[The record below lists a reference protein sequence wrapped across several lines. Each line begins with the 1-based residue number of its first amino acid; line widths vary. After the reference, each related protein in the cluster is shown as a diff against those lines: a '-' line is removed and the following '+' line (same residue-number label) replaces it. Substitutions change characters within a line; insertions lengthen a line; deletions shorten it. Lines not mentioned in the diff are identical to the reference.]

1 MNSEEDLPPPSSNS
15 SSTPIAFA
23 AHDIDSGKDEIWGVV
38 DQTNENYGEQTC
50 DPLQFWNEK
59 KCLYPVLFKIAHK
72 YLCIP
77 ATSVPSE
84 CLFSKTGILCNDRR
98 NRLAPKKVDQIL
110 FLNSIQ

>member
-1 MNSEEDLPPPSSNS
+1 MESSGE
-15 SSTPIAFA
+15 STPYTSADMMVKQYIELPYL
-23 AHDIDSGKDEIWGVV
+23 DR
-38 DQTNENYGEQTC
+38 TC